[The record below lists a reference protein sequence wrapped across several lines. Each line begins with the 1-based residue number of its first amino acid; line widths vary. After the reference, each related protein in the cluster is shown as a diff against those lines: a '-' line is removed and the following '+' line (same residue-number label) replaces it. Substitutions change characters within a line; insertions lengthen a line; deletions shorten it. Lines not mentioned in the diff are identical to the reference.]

1 MSESSTVRR
10 VSETQVREAEEASR
24 QAWELRSAAEAIWD
38 GQQKAR
44 KLVVW
49 ADELKARHGRT
60 CACKV
65 CRAANHMASQAR
77 ALLVGDE

>member
-1 MSESSTVRR
+1 MSESTTIRR
-10 VSETQVREAEEASR
+10 VSDTQLREAEEASR

-49 ADELKARHGRT
+49 ADELTARHGAKCR
-60 CACKV
+60 CKI
-65 CRAANHMASQAR
+65 CRAAGHMAQQAR
-77 ALLVGDE
+77 ALLFGD